1 MERHILV
8 DEIKVLH
15 GMYVSSALVSHPV
28 SYKSLNIFMYTYVIV
43 TVYIAAGRT
52 EVLHKDGNLFSSRCS
67 LKAWGSQCLDN
78 VLTSD
83 KARPHDS
90 SEGLTNLVS
99 LWIWTSICPH
109 CSRSKSNASVRSTPR
124 QRKVSRKQT
133 VHEEQHQ
140 SDQAHP
146 WICELLMCTL
156 ESRCPSLNWPP
167 TSADVTELPLHKTT
181 GGERSHESL
190 ITYSRDPIMDHQS
203 HPCHHKQEKGH
214 PGIHM

>member
-1 MERHILV
+1 MV

-99 LWIWTSICPH
+99 L
-109 CSRSKSNASVRSTPR
+109 
-124 QRKVSRKQT
+124 
-133 VHEEQHQ
+133 
-140 SDQAHP
+140 
-146 WICELLMCTL
+146 
-156 ESRCPSLNWPP
+156 
-167 TSADVTELPLHKTT
+167 
-181 GGERSHESL
+181 
-190 ITYSRDPIMDHQS
+190 
-203 HPCHHKQEKGH
+203 
-214 PGIHM
+214 